1 MSSFSKLF
9 DTITIYISY
18 LDQQYIYTWKSKHP
32 RLEKCKIIVKVNML
46 PCRNLLGIAFKC
58 EIISLRPRIGGLIP
72 IRRHIFC
79 NKTFDYMSGR
89 Y

>member
-1 MSSFSKLF
+1 MCSFSKLF
-9 DTITIYISY
+9 DTITTYISY

-46 PCRNLLGIAFKC
+46 PYRNLLCIAFKY
-58 EIISLRPRIGGLIP
+58 EIISSGLGLIP
-72 IRRHIFC
+72 VRRHIFC